1 MYFFPYLTRA
11 SAPTQILPETA
22 AAVAFVLAQIRT
34 RKNTEYYLKM
44 ITMKKIPVSP
54 DGD

>member
-1 MYFFPYLTRA
+1 MYFFPYLTLA
-11 SAPTQILPETA
+11 SAPEQLVPGT
-22 AAVAFVLAQIRT
+22 AAVAFILAQIRA

-44 ITMKKIPVSP
+44 ITMKKIPVSA